1 MPTPIR
7 EPSLIPSRV
16 DLSYYIKYFI
26 KNKIA
31 RRIILVIDIIKSS
44 AEHVGH
50 YEPEKDLIKIE
61 RMARN
66 CYNSPMSDNAQA
78 RGEFISKL
86 VKAGHES
93 VIEHVSV
100 SFMLTVPRSIS
111 HQIVRHRIGVA
122 YSQQSQ
128 RYIDLSKEPLKVI
141 APVPELNASELVL
154 WRESVEFAALTYN
167 KLIASGVRP
176 QQARAVLPNC
186 TATKLGMTAN
196 LRAWRHILKE
206 RYLNQRAD
214 PAIRDVMSQVAV
226 KLKEMYPPVFGDIQS

>member
-1 MPTPIR
+1 MI
-7 EPSLIPSRV
+7 E
-16 DLSYYIKYFI
+16 
-26 KNKIA
+26 
-31 RRIILVIDIIKSS
+31 IIKMS
-44 AEHVGH
+44 AELVGN
-50 YEPEKDLIKIE
+50 YAPEEDLIKIE

-78 RGEFISKL
+78 RGDFITKL

-128 RYIDLSKEPLKVI
+128 RYIDLSKAPLKVI
-141 APVPELNASELVL
+141 APVPELKASELML

-167 KLIASGVRP
+167 KLIAAGVRP
-176 QQARAVLPNC
+176 EQARSVLPNC

-214 PAIRDVMSQVAV
+214 PAIREVMSQVAA
-226 KLKEMYPPVFGDIQS
+226 KLKVMYSAVFGDI

>member
-1 MPTPIR
+1 S
-7 EPSLIPSRV
+7 EV
-16 DLSYYIKYFI
+16 
-26 KNKIA
+26 
-31 RRIILVIDIIKSS
+31 IILMIEVIKSS
-44 AEHVGH
+44 AELVGE
-50 YEPEKDLIKIE
+50 YEPEKDLLKIE

-66 CYNSPMSDNAQA
+66 CYNSPLSESTGA
-78 RGEFISKL
+78 RDEFISKL

-141 APVPELNASELVL
+141 APTPELNASDLIL
-154 WRESVEFAALTYN
+154 WRQAVEFSAEIYN

-176 QQARAVLPNC
+176 QQARSVLPNC

-196 LRAWRHILKE
+196 LRAWRHILEE
-206 RYLNQRAD
+206 RYANTRAD
-214 PAIRDVMSQVAV
+214 PAIREVMSQVAV
-226 KLKEMYPPVFGDIQS
+226 KLKEMYPPVFGEV

>member
-1 MPTPIR
+1 MI
-7 EPSLIPSRV
+7 E
-16 DLSYYIKYFI
+16 
-26 KNKIA
+26 
-31 RRIILVIDIIKSS
+31 IIKMS
-44 AEHVGH
+44 AEIVGE
-50 YEPEKDLIKIE
+50 YEPEKDLLKIE

-66 CYNSPMSDNAQA
+66 CYNSPLSESADA
-78 RGEFISKL
+78 RNDFISKL

-141 APVPELNASELVL
+141 APTPELNTSDLIL
-154 WRESVEFAALTYN
+154 WRQAVEFSAEIYN

-176 QQARAVLPNC
+176 QQARSVLPNC
-186 TATKLGMTAN
+186 TATKLGMSVN

-206 RYLNQRAD
+206 RYANQRAD
-214 PAIRDVMSQVAV
+214 PAIREVMGLVAAQ
-226 KLKEMYPPVFGDIQS
+226 LKKTYPPVFGDIE

>member
-1 MPTPIR
+1 MI
-7 EPSLIPSRV
+7 E
-16 DLSYYIKYFI
+16 
-26 KNKIA
+26 
-31 RRIILVIDIIKSS
+31 IIKSS
-44 AEHVGH
+44 AELVGE
-50 YEPEKDLIKIE
+50 YEPEKDLLKIE

-66 CYNSPMSDNAQA
+66 CYNSPLSERADA
-78 RGEFISKL
+78 RNEFIIKL

-141 APVPELNASELVL
+141 APTPELNASDLIL
-154 WRESVEFAALTYN
+154 WRQAVEFSAEIYN

-176 QQARAVLPNC
+176 QQARSVLPNC
-186 TATKLGMTAN
+186 TATKLGMSAN
-196 LRAWRHILKE
+196 LRAWRHIFKE
-206 RYLNQRAD
+206 HYSNQRAD
-214 PAIRDVMSQVAV
+214 HAIREVMRFVMAN
-226 KLKEMYPPVFGDIQS
+226 LKEMYPPVFGNILDKIII

>member
-1 MPTPIR
+1 MRAKI
-7 EPSLIPSRV
+7 
-16 DLSYYIKYFI
+16 LSQNPFKKF
-26 KNKIA
+26 
-31 RRIILVIDIIKSS
+31 L
-44 AEHVGH
+44 
-50 YEPEKDLIKIE
+50 
-61 RMARN
+61 
-66 CYNSPMSDNAQA
+66 SPMSDNAQA
-78 RGEFISKL
+78 RDEFISKL

-167 KLIASGVRP
+167 KLIVASVRP
-176 QQARAVLPNC
+176 QQARSVLPNC

-214 PAIRDVMSQVAV
+214 PAIREVMSQVAA
-226 KLKEMYPPVFGDIQS
+226 KLKKMYSSVFADI

>member
-1 MPTPIR
+1 MI
-7 EPSLIPSRV
+7 EV
-16 DLSYYIKYFI
+16 
-26 KNKIA
+26 
-31 RRIILVIDIIKSS
+31 IKSS
-44 AEHVGH
+44 AELVGE
-50 YEPEKDLIKIE
+50 YEPEKDLLKIE

-66 CYNSPMSDNAQA
+66 CYNSPLSESSDA
-78 RGEFISKL
+78 RNEFIIKL

-141 APVPELNASELVL
+141 APTPELNASDLIL
-154 WRESVEFAALTYN
+154 WRQAVEFSAEIYN

-176 QQARAVLPNC
+176 QQARSVLPNC
-186 TATKLGMTAN
+186 TAAKLGMTAN

-206 RYLNQRAD
+206 RYANTRAD
-214 PAIRDVMSQVAV
+214 PAIREVMSLVAE
-226 KLKEMYPPVFGDIQS
+226 KLKEMYPPVFEDL

>member
-1 MPTPIR
+1 M
-7 EPSLIPSRV
+7 
-16 DLSYYIKYFI
+16 
-26 KNKIA
+26 
-31 RRIILVIDIIKSS
+31 S
-44 AEHVGH
+44 AELIGD

-66 CYNSPMSDNAQA
+66 CYNSPMSDDKDG
-78 RGEFISKL
+78 RDEFIKKL

-128 RYIDLSKEPLKVI
+128 RYIDLSKEPLQVI
-141 APVPELNASELVL
+141 APVPELKPEELIL
-154 WRESVEFAALTYN
+154 WRQSVEFSANIYN
-167 KLIASGVRP
+167 KMINSGVRP
-176 QQARAVLPNC
+176 QQARSVLPNC

-206 RYLNQRAD
+206 RWLNQRAD
-214 PAIRDVMSQVAV
+214 PAIREVMGIVAG
-226 KLKEMYPPVFGDIQS
+226 KLQELYLPVFGDI

>member
-1 MPTPIR
+1 MI
-7 EPSLIPSRV
+7 EV
-16 DLSYYIKYFI
+16 
-26 KNKIA
+26 
-31 RRIILVIDIIKSS
+31 IKSS
-44 AEHVGH
+44 AELVGE

-66 CYNSPMSDNAQA
+66 CYNSPLSGSADA
-78 RGEFISKL
+78 RNEFISKL

-141 APVPELNASELVL
+141 APTPELNASDLIL
-154 WRESVEFAALTYN
+154 WRQAVEFSAEIYN

-176 QQARAVLPNC
+176 QQARSVLPNC

-196 LRAWRHILKE
+196 LRAWRHIFKE
-206 RYLNQRAD
+206 RYSNQRAD
-214 PAIRDVMSQVAV
+214 PAIREVMSLVAE
-226 KLKEMYPPVFGDIQS
+226 KLKEMYPPVFVDII

>member
-1 MPTPIR
+1 MI
-7 EPSLIPSRV
+7 E
-16 DLSYYIKYFI
+16 
-26 KNKIA
+26 
-31 RRIILVIDIIKSS
+31 IIKMS
-44 AEHVGH
+44 AELIGE
-50 YEPEKDLIKIE
+50 YEPLKDLIKIE

-66 CYNSPMSDNAQA
+66 CYNSPLSESSDA
-78 RGEFISKL
+78 RNEFIIKL

-141 APVPELNASELVL
+141 APVPELDANNLIL
-154 WRESVEFAALTYN
+154 WRQSVEFSAEIYN

-176 QQARAVLPNC
+176 QQARSVLPNC
-186 TATKLGMTAN
+186 TAAKLGMTAN

-206 RYLNQRAD
+206 RYANTRAD
-214 PAIRDVMSQVAV
+214 PAIREVMSLVAE
-226 KLKEMYPPVFGDIQS
+226 KLKEMYPPVFEDI

>member
-1 MPTPIR
+1 MI
-7 EPSLIPSRV
+7 E
-16 DLSYYIKYFI
+16 
-26 KNKIA
+26 
-31 RRIILVIDIIKSS
+31 IIKSS
-44 AEHVGH
+44 AELVGE
-50 YEPEKDLIKIE
+50 YEPEEDLIKIE

-66 CYNSPMSDNAQA
+66 CYNSPLSESADKRN
-78 RGEFISKL
+78 EFIIKL

-141 APVPELNASELVL
+141 APTPELNASDLIL
-154 WRESVEFAALTYN
+154 WRQAVEFSAEIYN

-176 QQARAVLPNC
+176 QQARSVLPNC

-206 RYLNQRAD
+206 RYANQRAD
-214 PAIRDVMSQVAV
+214 PAIREVMSFVAAT
-226 KLKEMYPPVFGDIQS
+226 LKEMYPPVFGDI

>member
-1 MPTPIR
+1 MI
-7 EPSLIPSRV
+7 E
-16 DLSYYIKYFI
+16 
-26 KNKIA
+26 
-31 RRIILVIDIIKSS
+31 IIKMS
-44 AEHVGH
+44 AELVGE
-50 YEPEKDLIKIE
+50 YDPEEDLIKIE

-66 CYNSPMSDNAQA
+66 CYNSRMSGNKPGRD
-78 RGEFISKL
+78 EFISAL
-86 VKAGHES
+86 VRLGHES
-93 VIEHVSV
+93 VLEHVSV

-128 RYIDLSKEPLKVI
+128 RYIDLSKAPLKVI

-167 KLIASGVRP
+167 KLIAAGVRP
-176 QQARAVLPNC
+176 EQARSVLPNC

-214 PAIRDVMSQVAV
+214 PAIREVMSQVAAKFKV
-226 KLKEMYPPVFGDIQS
+226 MYSAVFGDI

>member
-1 MPTPIR
+1 MIEITKSAA
-7 EPSLIPSRV
+7 ELIG
-16 DLSYYIKYFI
+16 
-26 KNKIA
+26 
-31 RRIILVIDIIKSS
+31 
-44 AEHVGH
+44 E

-66 CYNSPMSDNAQA
+66 CYNSPMSDNAQV
-78 RGEFISKL
+78 RNEFISKL

-176 QQARAVLPNC
+176 QQARSVLPNC

-214 PAIRDVMSQVAV
+214 PAIREVMSQVVV
-226 KLKEMYPPVFGDIQS
+226 KLKEMYPPVFSDII